1 MIGILLWVLG
11 CYALAVIAVHA
22 AFRYT
27 RGQKRNIKQYVLLSG
42 NEQQRMEWYL
52 RSISRHAHDTGQEI
66 EVIVVDHHSGDQT
79 MDIVKC
85 FRRNRAGVTISSE
98 PPRWMEEGSAFR
110 LKNGITYRRVN
121 ESEVWLRQGASTGYS
136 ELRPRSR
143 KRNRANLR
151 KWKRFQMAAIPV
163 KRNGEGRLRSLI
175 ITRAKISISKS
186 DSEYTPLI
194 WRMQASGHITRPD
207 HAILVDLRDP
217 AELSKLPL

>member
-27 RGQKRNIKQYVLLSG
+27 RGQKRSVKQYVLLSG

-85 FRRNRAGVTISSE
+85 FRRDRAGVTIISE
-98 PPRWMEEGSAFR
+98 PPRWMEDYG
-110 LKNGITYRRVN
+110 GIRARC
-121 ESEVWLRQGASTGYS
+121 S
-136 ELRPRSR
+136 ELRSKGRRR
-143 KRNRANLR
+143 KLGNLV
-151 KWKRFQMAAIPV
+151 KWKRFQMAAIPIIR
-163 KRNGEGRLRSLI
+163 KSEGRVRSII
-175 ITRAKISISKS
+175 ITRPQVSTTQS
-186 DSEYTPLI
+186 DSDYSPLI
-194 WRMQASGHITRPD
+194 WRLQAMTRPD

>member
-27 RGQKRNIKQYVLLSG
+27 RGQKRSVKQYVLLSG

-79 MDIVKC
+79 MDIVER

-98 PPRWMEEGSAFR
+98 PPRWMEGCGGVK
-110 LKNGITYRRVN
+110 LND
-121 ESEVWLRQGASTGYS
+121 S
-136 ELRPRSR
+136 ELRPKNRRR
-143 KRNRANLR
+143 KLGNLV
-151 KWKRFQMAAIPV
+151 KWKRFRMAAIPV
-163 KRNGEGRLRSLI
+163 RIKSEGRSRNVI
-175 ITRAKISISKS
+175 IARARASAKKS
-186 DSEYTPLI
+186 DLEHSPLI
-194 WRMQASGHITRPD
+194 WRLQTSGHMVRPD